1 MVATGVELL
10 FIAQKRGLVNSVDF
24 PDAQIL
30 FYSRIKMSS
39 NRQRLGFTFKGT
51 DLTSA
56 GGHMYCFSLSE
67 SSRCE

>member
-30 FYSRIKMSS
+30 F
-39 NRQRLGFTFKGT
+39 
-51 DLTSA
+51 
-56 GGHMYCFSLSE
+56 
-67 SSRCE
+67 